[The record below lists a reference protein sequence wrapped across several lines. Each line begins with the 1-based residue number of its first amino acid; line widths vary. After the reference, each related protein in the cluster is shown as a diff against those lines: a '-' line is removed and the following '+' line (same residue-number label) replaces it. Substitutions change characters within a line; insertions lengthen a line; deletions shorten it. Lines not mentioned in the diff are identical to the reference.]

1 MLSFAWDKQFK
12 DPHHV
17 FKFLPKWMKRIT
29 SSSSPTTTTS
39 SVLFKS
45 LINVLFKYFEG
56 FTGALKLLTLIII
69 EWIATPRIVCQTEW
83 NICIITFPL
92 FKLRKKVVTSPQF
105 ECIAH
110 IFPVNLIPLLDSF
123 LLCTGLYFVQWT
135 QCTEYIFL
143 KKIRSKNSIGSRAQM
158 LWQHYLM
165 KWRVVSHNRY
175 STPPIVISISHGYS

>member
-1 MLSFAWDKQFK
+1 MLSFACDKQFK

-45 LINVLFKYFEG
+45 SINVLFKYFEG

-110 IFPVNLIPLLDSF
+110 IFPVNLIGFVSF
-123 LLCTGLYFVQWT
+123 VYWFVFRAVNT
-135 QCTEYIFL
+135 MYRIHL
-143 KKIRSKNSIGSRAQM
+143 PKKNSFKKFHRLTRTNALTALFDEM
-158 LWQHYLM
+158 T
-165 KWRVVSHNRY
+165 RC
-175 STPPIVISISHGYS
+175 

>member
-17 FKFLPKWMKRIT
+17 FKFLLKWMKRIT
-29 SSSSPTTTTS
+29 SSSSPTTTS
-39 SVLFKS
+39 NVLFKS

-56 FTGALKLLTLIII
+56 FAGALKLLTLIII

-110 IFPVNLIPLLDSF
+110 IFPVNFIPLLDSF
-123 LLCTGLYFVQWT
+123 FLCTGLYFVQWT
-135 QCTEYIFL
+135 MFTEHNVQNTSS
-143 KKIRSKNSIGSRAQM
+143 KKNSF
-158 LWQHYLM
+158 
-165 KWRVVSHNRY
+165 KKF
-175 STPPIVISISHGYS
+175 HGLTRTDALTAAFDEMTRC